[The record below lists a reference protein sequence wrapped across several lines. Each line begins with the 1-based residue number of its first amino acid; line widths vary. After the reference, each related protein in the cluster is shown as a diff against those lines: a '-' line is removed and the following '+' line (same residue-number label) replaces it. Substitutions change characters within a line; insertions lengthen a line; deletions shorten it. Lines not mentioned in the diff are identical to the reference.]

1 LSWLSYEGHTA
12 AAWPQNISEALDMT
26 TFARLVS
33 ALAALLF
40 LGSGVSLAQQQL
52 SVEMHKV
59 SDAGVG
65 EKIGTI
71 TISEG
76 EAGVRFKVAVSGI
89 PAGPHGFHVH
99 QKGDCGT
106 AVKDE
111 KAEPA
116 GAAGPH
122 YDPGAKKTHKGPA
135 GAGHAGDLPVLT
147 ATASGID
154 ETVEAPR
161 LKLADIRGRALVI
174 HEGGDNYTDN
184 PANGGGGSRIAC
196 GVAPKS

>member
-1 LSWLSYEGHTA
+1 M
-12 AAWPQNISEALDMT
+12 MT
-26 TFARLVS
+26 LARPIG
-33 ALAALLF
+33 ALAALLW
-40 LGSGVSLAQQQL
+40 LGSGVSLAQEQL

-59 SDAGVG
+59 SGSGIG

-76 EAGVRFKVAVSGI
+76 KAGTQFKVVVRDI

-99 QKGDCGT
+99 ETGDCST
-106 AVKDE
+106 VVKDD
-111 KAEPA
+111 KPEPA

-122 YDPGAKKTHKGPA
+122 YDPGGKKTHQGPA
-135 GAGHAGDLPVLT
+135 GAGHAGDLPLLT

-154 ETVEAPR
+154 QTVEAPR

-174 HEGGDNYTDN
+174 HEGGDNYTDD
-184 PANGGGGSRIAC
+184 PANGGGRGRIAC
-196 GVAPKS
+196 GVAPKG